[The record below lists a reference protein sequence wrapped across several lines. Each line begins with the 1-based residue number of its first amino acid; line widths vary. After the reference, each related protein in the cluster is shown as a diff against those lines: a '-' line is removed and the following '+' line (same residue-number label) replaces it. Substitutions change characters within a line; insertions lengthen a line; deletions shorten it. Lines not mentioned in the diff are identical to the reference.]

1 MSAHEP
7 IQVTAD
13 LCSVVRDVDG
23 VVILFGQR
31 VDSSAL
37 QGALSAHPLHRIS
50 MSAGGAAKLQDLLMD
65 LLRAQDA
72 P

>member
-1 MSAHEP
+1 MSAHQP

-13 LCSVVRDVDG
+13 LCSVGRDVDG
-23 VVILFGQR
+23 VLILFGER
-31 VDSSAL
+31 VHFSAL
-37 QGALSAHPLHRIS
+37 EGALSAHSLHRIS
-50 MSAGGAAKLQDLLMD
+50 MSEGGASKLQDLLMD